1 MLTDGYTKYFKFKKA
16 ELTTPKVFNYYVQ
29 EDGIVSISI
38 LEKNWHF
45 HRELRNISHPTSL
58 IVAEYDPSNNSIKKI
73 YSKYENNE
81 DLELTKTL
89 TKGYYLVWAYKTTD
103 PNEKIAAEEMVVRFC
118 AIAKGSVNLVG
129 DDTDF
134 ELIRNLISTRVKE
147 ENKEELQKEDSW
159 KKNWIVCLILTV
171 IVIVLFG
178 NNYNPIKSLEN
189 ENGASYLMNYTYSAM
204 LPFNKEIKFSDV
216 SCLATM
222 ISIFPAGLFI
232 AIYYIFK
239 VENKHLEFFAPTIII
254 SIIEI
259 MILIINKT
267 AFIVPNYILSIGFSV
282 LQIYIVVYI
291 FSNVKEKL
299 FDLKK
304 STYIAISGVVVLLM
318 MPFPREISDIVKRD
332 IPYMIFVTESVM
344 VLNYTDRR
352 FWKLAS
358 WIFTVLTLFESI
370 GFLIVNFV

>member
-1 MLTDGYTKYFKFKKA
+1 MILTLDIIKFIVLIIITFFTCQIISNNNKRISYIGTILICFSTAVVQYINDGLLEALIFGQFIFICFDRMLLKSKFKY
-16 ELTTPKVFNYYVQ
+16 LWIL
-29 EDGIVSISI
+29 GIPISFIGFLKLSNTSFQIAIGISI
-38 LEKNWHF
+38 YA
-45 HRELRNISHPTSL
+45 L
-58 IVAEYDPSNNSIKKI
+58 IVWRKAKYNKELIEENKTTKKSKKKI
-73 YSKYENNE
+73 
-81 DLELTKTL
+81 
-89 TKGYYLVWAYKTTD
+89 
-103 PNEKIAAEEMVVRFC
+103 EK
-118 AIAKGSVNLVG
+118 
-129 DDTDF
+129 
-134 ELIRNLISTRVKE
+134 